1 MARTL
6 AEIQKQIDK
15 LQALAERVKDK
26 DKAGVVERIREAVEY
41 YGISAEEVFGSG
53 ASAKTGKTRRAS
65 VGTKVG
71 RKAGAKAGAK
81 PKNKSPIRYRDD
93 KGNSWTGHGQ
103 RPRWFKE
110 AIASGI
116 TREELAAKA

>member
-15 LQALAERVKDK
+15 LQALAQRVKDK
-26 DKAGVVERIREAVEY
+26 DKAGVVARIRQAIEHY
-41 YGISAEEVFGSG
+41 DISAEELFGAG
-53 ASAKTGKTRRAS
+53 ATATKARKTRRA
-65 VGTKVG
+65 
-71 RKAGAKAGAK
+71 RAGAGGSAK

>member
-15 LQALAERVKDK
+15 LQALAQRVKDK
-26 DKAGVVERIREAVEY
+26 DKAGVVARIREAIEHY
-41 YGISAEEVFGSG
+41 DISADELFGSG
-53 ASAKTGKTRRAS
+53 PSAKTGKTRRAG
-65 VGTKVG
+65 VGTKG
-71 RKAGAKAGAK
+71 GAQGSAK

>member
-15 LQALAERVKDK
+15 LQALAQRVKDK
-26 DKAGVVERIREAVEY
+26 DKAGVVARIRDAIEH
-41 YGISAEEVFGSG
+41 YGISAEDLFG
-53 ASAKTGKTRRAS
+53 ASAAPKARKTRRAK
-65 VGTKVG
+65 G
-71 RKAGAKAGAK
+71 GAKGSAK

-93 KGNSWTGHGQ
+93 KGNGWTGHGQ

-116 TREELAAKA
+116 TREELEAKA